1 MAVPVPPTCSFYDVP
16 CGASWLVTQL
26 ETFGTWLWQLVLSG
40 AASLAEIIP
49 VPSFLIDINPITIP
63 SSVGFF
69 LDPFELEYGIGIIVT
84 AYIARFLVRRIPII
98 G

>member
-1 MAVPVPPTCSFYDVP
+1 MSAPVPPTCSFYDLP
-16 CGASWLVTQL
+16 CGASWLIIQL

-49 VPSFLIDINPITIP
+49 VPSFLMNIETVIIP

-69 LDPFELEYGIGIIVT
+69 LDPFELEYGIGIIVA
-84 AYIARFLVRRIPII
+84 AYIARFIVRRIPVI